1 MDAKNLVGSTLD
13 NRYEVTRVIGA
24 GGMGAVYEATHTGTG
39 RRVAVK
45 VISTGDVTRDAGLV
59 GRFQREAKAA
69 GAIATQ
75 HICQVLDTG
84 TDSATGWPYMVMEFM
99 EGEDVQHLVRRLGI
113 VSPELALRIV
123 AQSCVGL
130 AKAHGVGVVH
140 RDIKPANLFLSK
152 GDDGR
157 VVVKLLDF
165 GIAKVKMEHASETG
179 DAGLT
184 RTGTMLGSPL
194 YMSPEQARGMK
205 TIDHRAD
212 IWSLGVVLY
221 ELLCGRTPYHH
232 IEALG
237 ELIIAICSEP
247 PQPVQEF
254 GPWIPPEAARI
265 VHKAL
270 RAQPGERF
278 QTAQEMLEAIKAC
291 LPNGFDITEDML
303 VGLSEIERSDIARR
317 ISITPPPQ
325 DGRPSLSSSG
335 DRLSNVA
342 ARSVPPPG
350 ATQINTGTTE
360 GVAAPTERQPAS
372 KPRSNTAFVAAGLA
386 IAVVGGGFAAFKF
399 AGSETAGQ
407 APPESIPLP
416 TTAPTQM
423 PDVTPSATQAATA
436 PPVVNPMEKDKTFF
450 LVILPEDAKVS
461 VDGQPAE
468 VNRGA
473 VKVTGS
479 LGSMH
484 EVQLTIGKQS
494 VKENIVIS
502 DSGLMPPKIELEVKA
517 GGTLRVVKPGGS
529 AAPNTPG
536 TPTVKPGPG
545 PGIEQKFGD

>member
-1 MDAKNLVGSTLD
+1 MDAKNLVGTTLD

-24 GGMGAVYEATHTGTG
+24 GGMGAVYEASHTGTG

-69 GAIATQ
+69 GAIASQ

-84 TDSATGWPYMVMEFM
+84 TDAGTSWPYMVMEFM
-99 EGEDVQHLVRRLGI
+99 EGEDVQHLVRRVGI

-123 AQSCVGL
+123 AQACVGL

-152 GDDGR
+152 DDGR

-237 ELIIAICSEP
+237 ELIIAICSEA

-265 VHKAL
+265 VHRAL
-270 RAQPGERF
+270 RAQPGDRF
-278 QTAQEMLEAIKAC
+278 QTAQEMLDAIKAC
-291 LPNGFDITEDML
+291 LPGGFDINEEML

-317 ISITPPPQ
+317 ISITPPPH

-335 DRLSNVA
+335 DRPSNVA

-360 GVAAPTERQPAS
+360 GIAAPTERHQPTG
-372 KPRSNTAFVAAGLA
+372 KPRSNAPFIATG
-386 IAVVGGGFAAFKF
+386 IAVAVLGGGFAAFKL
-399 AGSETAGQ
+399 AGAESAGQ
-407 APPESIPLP
+407 APPEPIPIPTTTQMPAVTPSTPQP
-416 TTAPTQM
+416 TTAT
-423 PDVTPSATQAATA
+423 
-436 PPVVNPMEKDKTFF
+436 PVVNPTEKDKTFF
-450 LVILPEDAKVS
+450 LVILPEDATVE

-473 VKVTGS
+473 VKVTGP

-484 EVQLTIGKQS
+484 EVKLTIGKQS
-494 VKENIVIS
+494 VKENVVIS
-502 DSGLMPPKIELEVKA
+502 DSGLAPPKIELEMKA
-517 GGTLRVVKPGGS
+517 GGLRVIKPGGT
-529 AAPNTPG
+529 AAPNATPSG
-536 TPTVKPGPG
+536 TAKPGPG

>member
-1 MDAKNLVGSTLD
+1 MFVDAKNLVGSTLD

-24 GGMGAVYEATHTGTG
+24 GGMGAVYEANHTGTG

-75 HICQVLDTG
+75 HICQVIDTG
-84 TDSATGWPYMVMEFM
+84 TDAATGWPYMVMEFM
-99 EGEDVQHLVRRLGI
+99 EGEDVQQLVRRVG
-113 VSPELALRIV
+113 VVKPELALRIA
-123 AQSCVGL
+123 AQACIGL
-130 AKAHGVGVVH
+130 AKAHAAGVVH

-152 GDDGR
+152 GEDGR

-165 GIAKVKMEHASETG
+165 GIAKVKMDHASETG

-254 GPWIPPEAARI
+254 GPWIPPEAATI
-265 VHKAL
+265 VHKSL
-270 RAQPGERF
+270 KAQPNDRY
-278 QTAQEMLEAIKAC
+278 QSAQDMLDAIKQC
-291 LPNGFDITEDML
+291 LPYGVDITEEML
-303 VGLSEIERSDIARR
+303 VGLTELERSDIARR

-325 DGRPSLSSSG
+325 DGA
-335 DRLSNVA
+335 RLSLPSSPSNVSA
-342 ARSVPPPG
+342 QSVPPPG
-350 ATQINTGTTE
+350 ATQINTRTTE
-360 GVAAPTERQPAS
+360 GVATPTERHPTKQ
-372 KPRSNTAFVAAGLA
+372 RSNTPFIAAGLA
-386 IAVVGGGFAAFKF
+386 IAVLGGGFAAFKF
-399 AGSETAGQ
+399 AGAETAGHQ
-407 APPESIPLP
+407 PPEPAPVEKP
-416 TTAPTQM
+416 TATQM
-423 PDVTPSATQAATA
+423 PNITPSVPTQQPTA
-436 PPVVNPMEKDKTFF
+436 LPAVQPTEKEKTFY

-468 VNRGA
+468 VKRGA
-473 VKVTGS
+473 VKVIGGMGS
-479 LGSMH
+479 TH
-484 EVQLTIGKQS
+484 EVELTIGKQS
-494 VKENIVIS
+494 VKETVVIS
-502 DSGLMPPKIELEVKA
+502 ESGLMPPKIELEVKGGGIRVIKPA
-517 GGTLRVVKPGGS
+517 GSGPGS
-529 AAPNTPG
+529 PG
-536 TPTVKPGPG
+536 TPTVKPVPG